1 MTYHI
6 TLEDLCLECIIG
18 ILPLEREKQQKVIV
32 NAEFVVN
39 EILDYRALRE
49 CIQEGFKQEF
59 YYLEDAHQ
67 YFQNT
72 IPKSFPQ
79 VNEFWIKIAKPEIF
93 TDCNVA
99 ISTHYKE

>member
-1 MTYHI
+1 MIVT
-6 TLEDLCLECIIG
+6 
-18 ILPLEREKQQKVIV
+18 KQ
-32 NAEFVVN
+32 
-39 EILDYRALRE
+39 ALRE

-79 VNEFWIKIAKPEIF
+79 VQEFWIKIAKPEIF

>member
-1 MTYHI
+1 MMYHI
-6 TLEDLCLECIIG
+6 FFEDFCITCVIG
-18 ILPLEREKQQKVIV
+18 ILPFERERMQKVVI

-49 CIQEGFKQEF
+49 CIKEAFKQEF

-72 IPKSFPQ
+72 IPNTFPQ
-79 VNEFWIKIAKPEIF
+79 VKEFWIKIAKPEIF